1 MSSEEILQGVE
12 DIHLNTSSDS
22 DSEYELE
29 EETTTKSLPL
39 SSRTITEKEDIV
51 TKYAD
56 KIKTDPIK
64 RGQKLPRIEL
74 TGLQLNKFWIHA
86 LFDS

>member
-29 EETTTKSLPL
+29 EETTTKSLP
-39 SSRTITEKEDIV
+39 
-51 TKYAD
+51 
-56 KIKTDPIK
+56 
-64 RGQKLPRIEL
+64 
-74 TGLQLNKFWIHA
+74 
-86 LFDS
+86 

>member
-51 TKYAD
+51 QNMQTKL
-56 KIKTDPIK
+56 KQIQSKGP
-64 RGQKLPRIEL
+64 KLP
-74 TGLQLNKFWIHA
+74 G
-86 LFDS
+86 

>member
-12 DIHLNTSSDS
+12 DIHLNTSDS

-64 RGQKLPRIEL
+64 RGQNYQ
-74 TGLQLNKFWIHA
+74 G
-86 LFDS
+86 